1 MLYSLEVRP
10 KWKASTDPID
20 GVNDVS
26 KQLPWFLECNPSR
39 WPKESGHFDN
49 SPPRFPYWWGLPD
62 PRNAALLAAIT
73 SRKSDSGHSNEG
85 ILKM

>member
-39 WPKESGHFDN
+39 WPKESGH
-49 SPPRFPYWWGLPD
+49 L
-62 PRNAALLAAIT
+62 
-73 SRKSDSGHSNEG
+73 
-85 ILKM
+85 